1 MFATLVMLSYIRR
14 RGLSFL
20 SINGTKYEIPYQGS
34 KILAVFEKHGIP
46 IKYDC
51 RKGTCKS
58 CVIKVT
64 MEGES
69 LETLACMEEAVEG
82 MDICTAGL
90 QPDEIKVV
98 IPPMETKRVTTRKIV
113 AKPQSEVA
121 KANSKVT
128 RLLSQAQECALDGD
142 WEHCADYTEELLEIL
157 RDFDRPEDVQHVFMN
172 GPARDLL
179 RDFIACLKGSTS
191 DRAFNLGKKLNSEIN
206 KSIT

>member
-1 MFATLVMLSYIRR
+1 MLRIARR
-14 RGLSFL
+14 RLGPLL
-20 SINGTKYEIPYQGS
+20 SINGNKYEIPYQGS
-34 KILAVFEKHGIP
+34 KILAVFEKFGIP
-46 IKYDC
+46 IKFDC

-58 CVIKVT
+58 CAINVT
-64 MEGES
+64 IEGET
-69 LETLACMEEAVEG
+69 LQTLACMEEATEG
-82 MDICTAGL
+82 MEISTAGL
-90 QPDEIKVV
+90 QPDEIKIV

-157 RDFDRPEDVQHVFMN
+157 SDFDRPEDVQHVFMN

-179 RDFIACLKGSTS
+179 RDFLACLKGSTS
-191 DRAFNLGKKLNSEIN
+191 DRAFNLGKRL
-206 KSIT
+206 KSGIDKFIT